1 MFTCILVYS
10 FTRLLVYLFTR
21 LLVYSFTC
29 LLVYSFTCILVYS
42 LTNAL
47 FILLSP
53 AVDGAG
59 SSGFGA
65 HAAETDV
72 RARLVLVFR
81 RAPSRADNG
90 EGVFPRA
97 AAHGF
102 ALQQI
107 GVFFR
112 GVVAQFGVE
121 VGHGLHAGFRV
132 DRAGPFRHVAR
143 HVVKAVG
150 VSPVDASARGDEVAV
165 LGVCL
170 L

>member
-1 MFTCILVYS
+1 MSNMSC
-10 FTRLLVYLFTR
+10 LLVYLFTR
-21 LLVYSFTC
+21 F
-29 LLVYSFTCILVYS
+29 LVYS

-59 SSGFGA
+59 GSGFGA

-81 RAPSRADNG
+81 CAPSRADNG

-107 GVFFR
+107 GFFLR
-112 GVVAQFGVE
+112 GVVAHFVVE
-121 VGHGLHAGFRV
+121 VGYGLYACFRV
-132 DRAGPFRHVAR
+132 DRAGPFSHVAR

-150 VSPVDASARGDEVAV
+150 VIFLVAISRGD
-165 LGVCL
+165 
-170 L
+170 